1 MPCICPRIKKKT
13 MIELAFKINITYQ
26 FNIVCEIM
34 KFKDCHFKGA
44 KYGAKN
50 PWSHVVSGL
59 VVGWLEF
66 MIFNLIINYL

>member
-44 KYGAKN
+44 KYGA
-50 PWSHVVSGL
+50 SGNKGL
-59 VVGWLEF
+59 MFTKLFYSFVF
-66 MIFNLIINYL
+66 TFNIQK